1 MFILNQERNKA
12 INLDECEI
20 KYLSV
25 RNKSL
30 NIMKDGDIYEETIG
44 DYDSDDQAKAEM
56 YRLIKCLSDGHKLF
70 IISNPK
76 NLVDWSDEKDKS

>member
-12 INLDECEI
+12 INLEENEI
-20 KYLSV
+20 KYLTV

-44 DYDSDDQAKAEM
+44 EYDTDDQAKAEM
-56 YRLIKCLSDGHKLF
+56 YRLIKCLSDGHKMF

-76 NLVDWSDEKDKS
+76 YLLNLEEN

>member
-12 INLDECEI
+12 INLEENEI
-20 KYLSV
+20 KYLTV

-44 DYDSDDQAKAEM
+44 EYDTDDQAKAEM
-56 YRLIKCLSDGHKLF
+56 YRLIKCLSDGHKMF

-76 NLVDWSDEKDKS
+76 YLVNFEEN